1 MSDCGVHHEPVP
13 CWVCQRND
21 ELALERANQERMMA
35 DLWRPRIGHEKAEGW
50 LENQEGTEVTPMV
63 RVPVGV
69 LLVEDF
75 DKAVERMLDSEWDTE
90 GVKGWDEISSGLWWA
105 DQRSQMRR
113 LLRAAAEGG
122 EG

>member
-63 RVPVGV
+63 RVPAGALLIEDGFDRAAKRMSRSLYEIIQKVGK
-69 LLVEDF
+69 LTED
-75 DKAVERMLDSEWDTE
+75 RTLDQLC
-90 GVKGWDEISSGLWWA
+90 GA
-105 DQRSQMRR
+105 
-113 LLRAAAEGG
+113 LLRAAAG
-122 EG
+122 EGER